1 MHRQATSRITDS
13 AFPMLASQLRRN
25 PSPERFWCKP
35 GNLGSCDWSVAAA
48 RPALDSWR
56 HESGCWLPGVSGCP
70 QVVASSENIQLACV
84 VSCITF
90 GAPKAGVT
98 WTQPAITGR
107 STWQVHQ
114 QGWLAIRSGMARL
127 GWSRTCHQSVDVSRE
142 MLAGYIVAGTDV
154 VRHGIDT
161 ALGNCP
167 CQQRC
172 CRAQA
177 SRGPAMTKNT
187 AYTSHSMD
195 VTLSLATLPKSMCFR
210 LLSTS
215 LQRTTSCTAAA
226 ASKQHCIYSN
236 DHHTAV
242 YEHVHL
248 RFVRHSRAAA
258 ASITLCRGGMT
269 VMYARVCSPIM
280 PTGCALPS
288 WFKQAA
294 AHLTR
299 CDDL

>member
-1 MHRQATSRITDS
+1 MHRQATSRSTDS

-25 PSPERFWCKP
+25 PSPERIWCEP
-35 GNLGSCDWSVAAA
+35 GNLGSCDRSVAAA

-70 QVVASSENIQLACV
+70 QVVASSENIQLVCV

-114 QGWLAIRSGMARL
+114 PGWLAIRSGMARL
-127 GWSRTCHQSVDVSRE
+127 GWSRTCHQPVDVSRE
-142 MLAGYIVAGTDV
+142 ILAGYIVAGTDV

-161 ALGNCP
+161 ALGNFP

-187 AYTSHSMD
+187 ASQVTAWMLHSHSQHCPNQCASVCSAQVCREPPAALQQQLRSSTAFIAM
-195 VTLSLATLPKSMCFR
+195 TTTQLCMSMCTSGSCGTAELQQPA
-210 LLSTS
+210 LL
-215 LQRTTSCTAAA
+215 CAGAA
-226 ASKQHCIYSN
+226 
-236 DHHTAV
+236 
-242 YEHVHL
+242 
-248 RFVRHSRAAA
+248 
-258 ASITLCRGGMT
+258 
-269 VMYARVCSPIM
+269 
-280 PTGCALPS
+280 
-288 WFKQAA
+288 
-294 AHLTR
+294 
-299 CDDL
+299 